1 MQITA
6 TLGLIMTAV
15 AITGLMPVADAAESI
30 PSPYKQLKDGVQPD
44 QIQCRDG
51 RILMISPSDRPACVF
66 SPPHV
71 LELRGF
77 VLVEKPLSISYRDLT
92 ENFDLRIVTDPAE
105 MPAPLGHKGGQKAFW
120 PDYQTG
126 QGDIIV
132 IEYFKDLYREI
143 DLDYE
148 ITGGKAS
155 SYLGVDFPSIVFF
168 FTDVEVQG
176 TFNVTISYLLHPPV
190 TSYNIPKVVLF
201 ELSGGAVSTDN
212 AVIVHNQTS
221 VSQIFSFEISPGSGD
236 FSLFFNAVP
245 DISDSPNLLP
255 VLNFYGNGFHHTGSC
270 SGNLIPI
277 PRTDGTHLCIQPIM
291 LEFIL
296 VAHESWV
303 DESIYEEIIK
313 KHEEYACPADAPVF
327 LVRYDHSST
336 VCVTP
341 DAASD
346 LLSLRGWVG
355 DYTLSGSQYALSFG

>member
-1 MQITA
+1 
-6 TLGLIMTAV
+6 MTAV

-105 MPAPLGHKGGQKAFW
+105 MPAPLGHKGDQKAFW

-168 FTDVEVQG
+168 FTDVEVQS
-176 TFNVTISYLLHPPV
+176 TFNVTIPYLLHPPV

-346 LLSLRGWVG
+346 LLSQRGWVG
-355 DYTLSGSQYALSFG
+355 TIHSQAANMLFLLDDGCF